1 MRIVL
6 CDDHSL
12 LLDALR
18 PSLVAHGHDVV
29 AAVVSPDDAVDEVK
43 RSQPDLVILDVMFPG
58 DGGLRVV
65 SAILE
70 ASPDTKVIFLSA
82 VTQPE
87 LVAEALESGAVG
99 FARKDRGLEGI
110 LRTIERV
117 TDGEV
122 VIDPDLL
129 RAVASHRRNGE
140 GTGVRW
146 LTRFLTPRE
155 REVLARIVAGET
167 TDQMAKA
174 MGVARSTARTHV
186 QSVLQKLG
194 VHSRLQAATIVYGQ
208 PDLDL
213 GGTNLPPQSHGLHQT
228 T

>member
-18 PSLVAHGHDVV
+18 PALVRHGHEVL
-29 AAVVSPDDAVDEVK
+29 AAVVTPEAALEEV
-43 RSQPDLVILDVMFPG
+43 RGSQPDILILDAMFPG
-58 DGGLRVV
+58 DSGLRIVG
-65 SAILE
+65 SILE
-70 ASPDTKVIFLSA
+70 ASPGTKVVFLSA

-87 LVAEALESGAVG
+87 FVAEALEAGASG
-99 FARKDRGLEGI
+99 FARKDRGLDGV

-117 TDGEV
+117 ADGEV

-129 RAVASHRRNGE
+129 RAVASHRRDGQEN
-140 GTGVRW
+140 GVRW

-167 TDQMAKA
+167 TDEMAKS

-194 VHSRLQAATIVYGQ
+194 VHSRLQAATAVYGQ
-208 PDLDL
+208 ADLDPRGPVL
-213 GGTNLPPQSHGLHQT
+213 DLSTGALRQMT
-228 T
+228 

>member
-12 LLDALR
+12 LLDALQ
-18 PSLVAHGHDVV
+18 PALVRHGHDVL
-29 AAVVSPDDAVDEVK
+29 AAVVTPTAAVEEASRSKPDVVIIDA
-43 RSQPDLVILDVMFPG
+43 MFPG
-58 DGGLRVV
+58 DSGLRVV
-65 SAILE
+65 STILE
-70 ASPDTKVIFLSA
+70 VSPDTKVVFLSA

-117 TDGEV
+117 MDGEV

-129 RAVASHRRNGE
+129 RAVASHRRNGDAN
-140 GTGVRW
+140 GVRW

-167 TDQMAKA
+167 TDQMAEA

-213 GGTNLPPQSHGLHQT
+213 GGPLAAPPARGLPQT

>member
-18 PSLVAHGHDVV
+18 PSLVAHGHDVL
-29 AAVVSPDDAVDEVK
+29 AAVVSPDDAVAEVK
-43 RSQPDLVILDVMFPG
+43 RNKPDLVILDAMFPG
-58 DGGLRVV
+58 DSGLRVV
-65 SAILE
+65 STILE
-70 ASPDTKVIFLSA
+70 VSPETKVVFLSA

-99 FARKDRGLEGI
+99 FARKDRGLDGI

-117 TDGEV
+117 MDGEV

-129 RAVASHRRNGE
+129 RAVASHRRNGD
-140 GTGVRW
+140 GNGVRW

-167 TDQMAKA
+167 TDQMAQA

-194 VHSRLQAATIVYGQ
+194 VHSRLQAATAVYGQ

-213 GGTNLPPQSHGLHQT
+213 GGPTVPPQSTGLHQT

>member
-18 PSLVAHGHDVV
+18 TALTQHGHEVL
-29 AAVVSPDDAVDEVK
+29 AAVLTPGEAVEEAR
-43 RSQPDLVILDVMFPG
+43 RSQPDVVILDAMFPG
-58 DGGLRVV
+58 DSGLRVV
-65 SAILE
+65 GAVLE
-70 ASPDTKVIFLSA
+70 AAPQTKVVFLSA
-82 VTQPE
+82 VTQPD
-87 LVAEALESGAVG
+87 LVAEALDSGAVG
-99 FARKDRGLEGI
+99 FARKDRGLDGI

-117 TDGEV
+117 MDGEV

-129 RAVASHRRNGE
+129 RAVASHRRSDEN
-140 GTGVRW
+140 GVRW

-167 TDQMAKA
+167 TDQMAEA

-194 VHSRLQAATIVYGQ
+194 VHSRLQAATAVYGQ

-213 GGTNLPPQSHGLHQT
+213 GVPHLPAQSKGLHQPT
-228 T
+228 